1 MMKYLARQHALA
13 KQAIREGIPLEDVLA
28 IKFYIQTLLS
38 ETVMELV
45 PRGASILEVGCGG
58 SLAIHLIERHGY
70 RCFAVDHDP
79 SSLQFSALLRTYLA
93 TSVALAEADAFR
105 LPFRDDSF
113 DYVYSVGMIE
123 HYERS
128 DQEALVAEMRRC
140 ATRFIHLEV
149 PNVCETSAFY
159 PLLVADDDECHL
171 PCDISELL
179 KTAGMRPI
187 HYDGRCVFPRRA
199 LVEANPAL
207 RRFVDNVPGYVAKK
221 AYRIDDIET
230 LCALERG
237 LDRSDRLR
245 FGYQVYGIGALYSS
259 P

>member
-1 MMKYLARQHALA
+1 MKYLARQRALVE
-13 KQAIREGIPLEDVLA
+13 QALSDGIPLEDALA
-28 IKFYIQTLLS
+28 VKFYIQTLLS

-45 PRGASILEVGCGG
+45 PKGASVLEVGCGG
-58 SLAIHLIERHGY
+58 SLAIHLLERHGY
-70 RCFAVDHDP
+70 RCVAVDHDP
-79 SSLQFSALLRTYLA
+79 SSLQFSTLIRTHLQ
-93 TSVALAEADAFR
+93 TSVALADADAFR

-140 ATRFIHLEV
+140 ATRFVHLEV
-149 PNVCETSAFY
+149 PNVRETSAFY
-159 PLLVADDDECHL
+159 PLLIADDDERHL
-171 PCDISELL
+171 PCDINDLL
-179 KTAGMRPI
+179 KVAGMRPI
-187 HYDGRCVFPRRA
+187 RYDGRCVFPRRS

-207 RRFVDNVPGYVAKK
+207 RRFVDQVPGYVART

-237 LDRSDRLR
+237 LEQSDRLR
-245 FGYQVYGIGALYSS
+245 FGYQVYAIGALDS
-259 P
+259 PP